1 MAWVQ
6 NTYADA
12 KDFINERVVLQMDN
26 TIYLDRPRA
35 APLLAFLANHSGNQR
50 TYKNMEFHYL
60 TKRSRPPYIPL
71 AVAYDNT
78 GAPNVLKVAHD
89 DGVWF
94 EINGIIFF
102 LGIQCMVASV
112 TKGSG
117 TDPDVVH
124 VLPWPAT
131 QSMPATAPLATNI
144 ILSYAIFGSKSDAP
158 LGNYHDTVDNF
169 NYMEQ
174 AMRGLSMSKLMLKT
188 EVYGDDPRRQEHEL
202 ALEAFKTD
210 REMKFLFSKRYFDDS
225 QKDDPDVGLVYN
237 MGGMDEI
244 ITEKVLDFNGAT
256 LDLGLLLASVPDWE
270 EFADPEDWIFYAP
283 GSFFAILQ
291 LAAMEKQWY
300 DTTDNSFGYAVKKW
314 DTSFGSFPLVH
325 ARMLDHLP
333 VPTMY
338 LLNKSEIKLVNL
350 EGEDDLNGSPRL
362 YLNAQLPNQPN
373 KIHDFFRGICGI
385 QRGWGKK
392 HIKITNWDITP

>member
-6 NTYADA
+6 ATYADA
-12 KDFINERVVLQMDN
+12 KDFLSERVVLQMDN
-26 TIYLDRPRA
+26 TIYLDRPKA

-50 TYKNMEFHYL
+50 SYGNMEFHYL

-71 AVAYDNT
+71 SVAYDNS
-78 GAPNVLKVAHD
+78 GSPNVLKVANGE
-89 DGVWF
+89 GVWF
-94 EINGIIFF
+94 EVNGIVFF
-102 LGIQCMVASV
+102 LGRQCKVTAV

-117 TDPDVVH
+117 SDPDLVTAA
-124 VLPWPAT
+124 PWPST
-131 QSMPATAPLATNI
+131 QSMPASAASGTQI
-144 ILSYAIFGSKSDAP
+144 IMSYAIFGSKADAP
-158 LGNYHDTVDNF
+158 LGNFHDTVDNF

-188 EVYGDDPRRQEHEL
+188 KVYGDDPRRQEHEL

-210 REMKFLFSKRYFDDS
+210 REMKFLFSKRYYDDTG
-225 QKDDPDVGLVYN
+225 KDNPDIGLVYN
-237 MGGMDEI
+237 TGGLDEI
-244 ITEKVLDFNGAT
+244 ITEKVLDFNGAAF
-256 LDLGLLLASVPDWE
+256 DPELLLYSVPDWE
-270 EFADPEDWIFYAP
+270 EFADPSDWIFYVPA
-283 GSFFAILQ
+283 SFLAELQ
-291 LAAMEKQWY
+291 LAAMDKQFY
-300 DTTDNSFGYAVKKW
+300 DTADNSFGYSIKKW

-333 VPTMY
+333 VPTAY
-338 LLNKSEIKLVNL
+338 LLNKNEIKLVNL
-350 EGEDDLNGSPRL
+350 EGEDDLNGAPRL

-392 HIKITNWDITP
+392 HIKITNWQVAA